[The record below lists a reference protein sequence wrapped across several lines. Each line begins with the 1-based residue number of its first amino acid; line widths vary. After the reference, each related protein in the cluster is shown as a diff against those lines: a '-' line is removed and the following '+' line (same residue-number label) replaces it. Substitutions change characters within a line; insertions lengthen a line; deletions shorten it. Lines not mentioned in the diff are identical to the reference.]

1 MEDHSEKKLVDKTIT
16 EFANET
22 ASESPAPGGGS
33 VSACMGAFGV
43 ALGTMVANLSAH
55 KKGWDD
61 RWDEFSDW
69 AEKGKQYQDRLLAL
83 IDEDTQAFNGIMTAF
98 GLPKNTDEEKAK
110 RTEAIQS
117 ATKQAMEIPFQ
128 VMKTSYQSMEVML
141 AMVKTGNPNSVTDAG
156 VGALAARSAVL
167 GAALNVR
174 VNAGGLNDKNYVD
187 KMLREVNELVEK
199 TIEKEKEILQV
210 VNEKIG
216 N

>member
-1 MEDHSEKKLVDKTIT
+1 MTIT
-16 EFANET
+16 GFANET

-61 RWDEFSDW
+61 RWEEFSDW

-117 ATKQAMEIPFQ
+117 ATKNAMEIPFQ
-128 VMKTSYQSMEVML
+128 VMQTSYQSMEVIL

-199 TIEKEKEILQV
+199 NIEKEKEILQV

-216 N
+216 K

>member
-110 RTEAIQS
+110 RTEAIQL
-117 ATKQAMEIPFQ
+117 ATRNAMEIPFQ
-128 VMKTSYQSMEVML
+128 VMKTSYQSMEVMY
-141 AMVKTGNPNSVTDAG
+141 AMVQTGNPNSVTDAG

-174 VNAGGLNDKNYVD
+174 VNAGGLNDKEYVD
-187 KMLREVNELVEK
+187 NMLREVNELVEK

-216 N
+216 K